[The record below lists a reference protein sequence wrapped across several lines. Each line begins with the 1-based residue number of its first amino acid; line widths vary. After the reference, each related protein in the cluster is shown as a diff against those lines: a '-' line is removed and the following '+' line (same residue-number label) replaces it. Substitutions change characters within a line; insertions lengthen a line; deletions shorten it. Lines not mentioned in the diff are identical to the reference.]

1 MGFRD
6 TQANRAGYRLSR
18 ARDRFYSDCTAP
30 IDARVSIRLRGGLRL
45 VLFEF
50 YVRGLIALKVA
61 CLRVLLHRENLSSMP
76 RVGARQAVKSL

>member
-1 MGFRD
+1 MPPMGFRD

-61 CLRVLLHRENLSSMP
+61 CLPVVPSHFDLVVRFDDR
-76 RVGARQAVKSL
+76 A